1 MIRKNIHLIISV
13 MVVIP
18 AALFY
23 GLNPNI
29 TLSILFDFDVHSTDL
44 KSVFR
49 AIMGL
54 YLAFSGFWILGIFN
68 SNFWKASTLSNGVF
82 MSGIAIGRIVGL
94 MLDGKASDMFFFGFF
109 GEAVLGLFAF
119 YQYNKYRHS
128 I

>member
-1 MIRKNIHLIISV
+1 MTRKNIHLIISV
-13 MVVIP
+13 VVVIP

-23 GLNPNI
+23 GLNPKFSM
-29 TLSILFDFDVHSTDL
+29 LGLLDFEVHSTDL

-54 YLAFSGFWILGIFN
+54 YLAFSGFWIVGILN

-82 MSGIAIGRIVGL
+82 MLGIAMGRFVSLIY
-94 MLDGKASDMFFFGFF
+94 DGRASDLFFVGFF

>member
-1 MIRKNIHLIISV
+1 

-23 GLNPNI
+23 GLNPYN
-29 TLSILFDFDVHSTDL
+29 TLSVLFDFQVHSTDL

-49 AIMGL
+49 AIMGM
-54 YLAFSGFWILGIFN
+54 YIAFSIFWIVGIFN

-82 MSGIAIGRIVGL
+82 MSGIAIGRIVSL
-94 MLDGKASDMFFFGFF
+94 IFDGKASDVFFFGFF

-119 YQYNKYRHS
+119 YQYHKYKHTT
-128 I
+128 

>member
-23 GLNPNI
+23 GLNPYNN
-29 TLSILFDFDVHSTDL
+29 LSVLFDFQVHSTDL

-49 AIMGL
+49 AIMGM
-54 YLAFSGFWILGIFN
+54 YIAFSIFWIVGIFN

-82 MSGIAIGRIVGL
+82 MSGIAIGRIVSL
-94 MLDGKASDMFFFGFF
+94 IFDGKASDVFFFGFF

-119 YQYNKYRHS
+119 YQYHKYNHS
-128 I
+128 T